1 MYMNTYYIF
10 YSFIAWC
17 FIAVTMVILARLF
30 QYYFQFTIGCIVPR
44 MSTDGVQFLNCSVVS
59 RNNKQM
65 LCLDEFI
72 Y

>member
-1 MYMNTYYIF
+1 MVLHSSDYGYIS
-10 YSFIAWC
+10 Y
-17 FIAVTMVILARLF
+17 F